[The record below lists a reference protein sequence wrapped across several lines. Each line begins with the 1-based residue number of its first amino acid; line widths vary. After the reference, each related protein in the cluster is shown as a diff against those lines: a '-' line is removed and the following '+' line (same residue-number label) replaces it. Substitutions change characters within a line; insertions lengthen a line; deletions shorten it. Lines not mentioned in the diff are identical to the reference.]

1 MTNKYDRKINDI
13 INKYNM
19 DVTDSVDASE
29 IESII
34 IKVFIERCAGKKIA
48 IWGVGKKNAV
58 SSHCAVILD
67 KYILMLNGMKCL
79 IDSDIDLQGTLFKG
93 FPIIAPDQIKDEKI
107 DVIIIASRVSRLSI
121 KESILRFAPQCD

>member
-79 IDSDIDLQGTLFKG
+79 I
-93 FPIIAPDQIKDEKI
+93 AQI
-107 DVIIIASRVSRLSI
+107 
-121 KESILRFAPQCD
+121 

>member
-34 IKVFIERCAGKKIA
+34 IKI
-48 IWGVGKKNAV
+48 
-58 SSHCAVILD
+58 
-67 KYILMLNGMKCL
+67 
-79 IDSDIDLQGTLFKG
+79 
-93 FPIIAPDQIKDEKI
+93 
-107 DVIIIASRVSRLSI
+107 
-121 KESILRFAPQCD
+121 

>member
-13 INKYNM
+13 IYKYDM
-19 DVTDSVDASE
+19 KVTNNIDASE

-34 IKVFIERCAGKKIA
+34 IKVFTERCAGKKIA

-58 SSHCAVILD
+58 SGHCAVILD

-79 IDSDIDLQGTLFKG
+79 IDSDIDLQGTLFNG
-93 FPIIAPDQIKDEKI
+93 I
-107 DVIIIASRVSRLSI
+107 SNYCTRSN
-121 KESILRFAPQCD
+121 

>member
-13 INKYNM
+13 IYKYDM
-19 DVTDSVDASE
+19 KVTNNIDASE

-34 IKVFIERCAGKKIA
+34 IKVFTERCAGKKIA

-58 SSHCAVILD
+58 SGHCAVILD

-79 IDSDIDLQGTLFKG
+79 IDSDIDLQGTCLRDFQLLH
-93 FPIIAPDQIKDEKI
+93 QIKLKMKK
-107 DVIIIASRVSRLSI
+107 LM
-121 KESILRFAPQCD
+121 